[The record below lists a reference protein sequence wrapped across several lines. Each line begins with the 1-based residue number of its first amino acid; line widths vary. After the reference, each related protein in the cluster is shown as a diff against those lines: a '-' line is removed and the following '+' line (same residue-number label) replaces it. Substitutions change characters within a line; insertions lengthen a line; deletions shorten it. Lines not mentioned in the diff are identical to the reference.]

1 MNREEKI
8 RRANTIFISLS
19 IIIGFIVIIGNLI
32 NYGNQYTEYQS
43 TLYEMN
49 DGVYAIY
56 YTTHSRVPAY
66 NYEVVTVCCNGS
78 ICTFKGNVNISFTN
92 DKPYI
97 RVKQYNMVNNDE
109 IYVYVPQGT
118 VSYQPSVDIG
128 K

>member
-1 MNREEKI
+1 MRKS
-8 RRANTIFISLS
+8 NTIAISLT
-19 IIIGFIVIIGNLI
+19 IIIGLIVIIGSLI
-32 NYGNQYTEYQS
+32 NYGNKYIEYQS

-66 NYEVVTVCCNGS
+66 NYEVITVCCNGS
-78 ICTFKGNVNISFTN
+78 ISTFKGDVNISFTN

-97 RVKQYNMVNNDE
+97 RVKQYYNIVNSDE
-109 IYVYVPQGT
+109 VYVYVPQGT
-118 VSYQPSVDIG
+118 VDYQSSVDIG